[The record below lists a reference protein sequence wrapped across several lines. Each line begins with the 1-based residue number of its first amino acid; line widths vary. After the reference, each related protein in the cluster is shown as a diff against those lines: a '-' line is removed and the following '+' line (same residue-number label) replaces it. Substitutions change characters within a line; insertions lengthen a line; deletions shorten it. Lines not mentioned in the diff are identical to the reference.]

1 MWSLP
6 IIVYLIALGGIAYVI
21 TEEIIDE
28 LVDKYMNS
36 KK

>member
-1 MWSLP
+1 MLSLP
-6 IIVYLIALGGIAYVI
+6 IIVYLIALGGIVYVI
-21 TEEIIDE
+21 TEEIIVE